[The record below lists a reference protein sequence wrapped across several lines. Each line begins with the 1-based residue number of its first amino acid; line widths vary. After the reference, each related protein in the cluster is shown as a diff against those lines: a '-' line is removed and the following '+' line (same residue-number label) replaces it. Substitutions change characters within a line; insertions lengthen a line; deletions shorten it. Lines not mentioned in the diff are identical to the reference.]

1 MVLSVERRN
10 VFKFQNEMVRMGVVE
25 MADRMFSQLD
35 NAGGQLGD
43 RVPPRTH
50 CALVGCVCDQA
61 VTLPPI
67 ARDRSI

>member
-1 MVLSVERRN
+1 MVLSVESRN

-35 NAGGQLGD
+35 NAGGQSGD

-67 ARDRSI
+67 A